1 MSDTSLP
8 DGDGNATRLAVID
21 ALRLLAMALVTAH
34 HAVTLGGF
42 GAWPEPVSLG
52 HMGVGLFCAV
62 AGYLAFRSRKP
73 TMAWAK
79 DRLLRLY
86 PAFWLATLA
95 GYAATWAT
103 GYKTI
108 SLKLFVAQMT
118 GLAYFITDRGLV
130 NHATW
135 FVSLILACYA
145 WAWLAKVSRLP
156 RPMLV
161 IGVAIGLAVMLLT
174 RYRAAGASAALF
186 CLAGQW
192 ALLGAPLPQ
201 APSPRWLRAIADH
214 VYEYFLVHG
223 IFMVGAGTLFPN
235 PPGYRTLA
243 ALTLGV
249 AGGVIGAVI
258 LRQAT
263 MLLLRCC
270 PLNGSRP
277 AA

>member
-8 DGDGNATRLAVID
+8 DGDGNPTRLAVID
-21 ALRLLAMALVTAH
+21 ILRLLAMVLVTAH

-42 GAWPEPVSLG
+42 GAWPEPVNLG
-52 HMGVGLFCAV
+52 HMGVGLFCAI

-73 TMAWAK
+73 TTAWAW

-103 GYKTI
+103 GYKPL
-108 SLKLFVAQMT
+108 SLKLFVAQMS
-118 GLAYFITDRGLV
+118 GLAYFVTDRGLV

-145 WAWLAKVSRLP
+145 WAWLAKISRLP

-186 CLAGQW
+186 CLVGQW
-192 ALLGAPLPQ
+192 ALLGAPVPQ
-201 APSPRWLRAIADH
+201 ALSPRWLRVIADH

-223 IFMVGAGTLFPN
+223 IFMVGAAMLFPN
-235 PPGYRTLA
+235 HRGLA

-249 AGGVIGAVI
+249 VGGVVGAVV
-258 LRQAT
+258 LRQVT
-263 MLLLRCC
+263 LLLLRCC
-270 PLNGSRP
+270 RLNGLASSRP